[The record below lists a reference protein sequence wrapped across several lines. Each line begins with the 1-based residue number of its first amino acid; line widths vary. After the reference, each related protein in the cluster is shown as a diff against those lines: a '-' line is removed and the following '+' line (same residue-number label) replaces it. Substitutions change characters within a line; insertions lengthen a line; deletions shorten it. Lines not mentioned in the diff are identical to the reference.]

1 MEMHTFAAQTIYQVL
16 GSNVV
21 NTLRMKMDSDNKQEG
36 KLQKFSFK
44 QIASEELEAKRVQG
58 YNYVVL

>member
-1 MEMHTFAAQTIYQVL
+1 M

-21 NTLRMKMDSDNKQEG
+21 NTLRMKMDSDYKQEG
-36 KLQKFSFK
+36 KLQKVSFK